1 MAYPIVNG
9 PYGLVPINLMGGIP
23 FSGSTRM
30 IPIAQNYATNLFDGD
45 VVGLSNGNAV
55 ITPYN
60 ANSTSAAAAGQIV
73 GVFLGAQFPGTNPI
87 FGNLQGQYYAANTNR
102 PGMVAYVMDNP
113 TALFKA
119 CVLAQ
124 AQGSA
129 NTQAN
134 TSTTVGYM
142 SPTFVGTNAFLVAGN
157 TGSTTTGNSAMGVSG
172 ANPTVA
178 SSVAGNIRQTV
189 GTGATGTA
197 PCLRVVE
204 LVQDSAVVVGTT
216 LTSSPSNA
224 TTFTVAST
232 AGIQPGMTLTIGGT
246 VFSGASTAPFP
257 TLSNLVVTGVV
268 TSTSTITVSSAVTA
282 TSGATVSFIGFPEVI
297 VGWNFGYHSYLL
309 AAGV

>member
-1 MAYPIVNG
+1 MAYPVING
-9 PYGLVPINLMGGIP
+9 PYGLVPVNLMGGIP
-23 FSGSTRM
+23 FAGSTRM
-30 IPIAQNYATNLFDGD
+30 IPIAQNYATNIFNGD
-45 VVGLSNGNAV
+45 VIGLSGGNAV

-73 GVFLGAQFPGTNPI
+73 GVMLGAQYPGTPPI
-87 FGNLQGQYYAANTNR
+87 FGNLQGQYYPASTNQ
-102 PGMVAYVMDNP
+102 PGMIAYVMDNP

-124 AQGSA
+124 AQNASA
-129 NTQAN
+129 NQQAN

-172 ANPTVA
+172 ANPTA
-178 SSVAGNIRQTV
+178 GNTAGNIRQTV
-189 GTGATGTA
+189 GTGAAGTA
-197 PCLRVVE
+197 PCLRVVQ
-204 LVQDSAVVVGTT
+204 LVQETAVTVATTLSAASSNSTT
-216 LTSSPSNA
+216 LTVTSS
-224 TTFTVAST
+224 
-232 AGIQPGMTLTIGGT
+232 AGVQPGMAVTIGGT

-257 TLSNLVVTGVV
+257 TLSNLVVTGVNG
-268 TSTSTITVSSAVTA
+268 TSVTVSSAVTA
-282 TSGATVSFIGFPEVI
+282 SSGASVSFVGFPEVI

>member
-1 MAYPIVNG
+1 MAYPVVNG

-23 FSGSTRM
+23 FAGSTRM
-30 IPIAQNYATNLFDGD
+30 IPIAQNYATNIFNGD
-45 VVGLSNGNAV
+45 VVGLSGGNAV

-60 ANSTSAAAAGQIV
+60 ANSSSAAAAGNIV
-73 GVFLGAQFPGTNPI
+73 GVFLGTQFPGTNPI
-87 FGNLQGQYYAANTNR
+87 FGNLQGQYYAASTNKS
-102 PGMVAYVMDNP
+102 GMIAYVMDNP

-142 SPTFVGTNAFLVAGN
+142 SPRFVGTDAFLVAGN

-172 ANPTVA
+172 GNPTVS
-178 SSVAGNIRQTV
+178 SSVAGNIVQTV
-189 GTGATGTA
+189 GTGSGTA
-197 PCLRVVE
+197 PCLRVVQ
-204 LVQDSAVVVGTT
+204 LVQETAVTVATT

-232 AGIQPGMTLTIGGT
+232 TGIQPGMTLSIGGT
-246 VFSGASTAPFP
+246 VYSGASTAPFP

-282 TSGATVSFIGFPEVI
+282 TSGASVSFVGFPEVI

>member
-9 PYGLVPINLMGGIP
+9 PYGLVPVNLMGGIP
-23 FSGSTRM
+23 FAGSTRM
-30 IPIAQNYATNLFDGD
+30 IPIAQNYATSMFNGD
-45 VVGLSNGNAV
+45 VIGLSGGNAV

-60 ANSTSAAAAGQIV
+60 ANSSSAAAAGNIV
-73 GVFLGAQFPGTNPI
+73 GVFLGAQYPGTPPVY
-87 FGNLQGQYYAANTNR
+87 GNLQGQYYPANTNQ
-102 PGMVAYVMDNP
+102 PGMIAYVMDNP

-119 CVLAQ
+119 CVVAQ
-124 AQGSA
+124 AQGTA

-142 SPTFVGTNAFLVAGN
+142 SPRFVGTNAFLVAGN
-157 TGSTTTGNSAMGVSG
+157 AGSTTNGNSTMGISG
-172 ANPTVA
+172 GNPTVS
-178 SSVAGNIRQTV
+178 SSVAGNIVQTV
-189 GTGATGTA
+189 GTGSGTA
-197 PCLRVVE
+197 PCLRVVQ
-204 LVQDSAVVVGTT
+204 LVQETAVTVATT

-232 AGIQPGMTLTIGGT
+232 AGIQPGMTVAIGGT
-246 VFSGASTAPFP
+246 VYSGSSTAPFP

-282 TSGATVSFIGFPEVI
+282 TSGASVSFVGFPEVI

>member
-1 MAYPIVNG
+1 MAYPVVNG

-30 IPIAQNYATNLFDGD
+30 IPIAQNYATNLFNGD
-45 VVGLSNGNAV
+45 VVGLSGGNAV

-73 GVFLGAQFPGTNPI
+73 GVFLGTQFPGTNPI
-87 FGNLQGQYYAANTNR
+87 FGNLQGQYYAASTNKA
-102 PGMVAYVMDNP
+102 GMIAYVMDNP

-142 SPTFVGTNAFLVAGN
+142 SPRFVGTDAFLVAGN

-172 ANPTVA
+172 GNPTVS
-178 SSVAGNIRQTV
+178 SSVAGNIVQTTASGS
-189 GTGATGTA
+189 GTS
-197 PCLRVVE
+197 PCLRVVQ
-204 LVQDSAVVVGTT
+204 LVQESAVVVGTT

-232 AGIQPGMTLTIGGT
+232 TGIQPGMTVSIGGT
-246 VFSGASTAPFP
+246 VYSGSSTAPFP

-282 TSGATVSFIGFPEVI
+282 TSGANVSFIGYPEVI
-297 VGWNFGYHSYLL
+297 VGWNFGFHSYLI

>member
-9 PYGLVPINLMGGIP
+9 PYGLVPVNLMGGIP
-23 FSGSTRM
+23 FAGSTRM
-30 IPIAQNYATNLFDGD
+30 IPIAQNYATNLFNGD
-45 VVGLSNGNAV
+45 VIGLSGGNAV

-60 ANSTSAAAAGQIV
+60 ANSSSAAAAGNIV
-73 GVFLGAQFPGTNPI
+73 GVFLGTQYPGTNPV
-87 FGNLQGQYYAANTNR
+87 FGNLQGQYYPASTNKA
-102 PGMVAYVMDNP
+102 GMVAYVMDNP

-142 SPTFVGTNAFLVAGN
+142 SPRFVGTNAFLVAGN
-157 TGSTTTGNSAMGVSG
+157 TGSTTTGNSAMGISG
-172 ANPTVA
+172 GNPTVS
-178 SSVAGNIRQTV
+178 SSVAGNIVQTV
-189 GTGATGTA
+189 GTGSGTA
-197 PCLRVVE
+197 PCLRVIQ
-204 LVQDSAVVVGTT
+204 LVQESAVVVGTT

-232 AGIQPGMTLTIGGT
+232 TGIQPGMTLTIGGT
-246 VFSGASTAPFP
+246 VYSGSSTAPFP

-282 TSGATVSFIGFPEVI
+282 TSGAAVSFVGFPEVI

>member
-1 MAYPIVNG
+1 MAYPVING
-9 PYGLVPINLMGGIP
+9 PYGLVPVNLMGGIP
-23 FSGSTRM
+23 FAGSTRM
-30 IPIAQNYATNLFDGD
+30 IPIAQNYATNMFNGD
-45 VVGLSNGNAV
+45 VIGLSGGNAV

-60 ANSTSAAAAGQIV
+60 ANSSSAAAAGNIV
-73 GVFLGAQFPGTNPI
+73 GVFLGTQYPGTSPI
-87 FGNLQGQYYAANTNR
+87 FGNLQAQYYAANNNQ
-102 PGMVAYVMDNP
+102 PGMIAYVMDNP

-142 SPTFVGTNAFLVAGN
+142 SPRFVGTNAFLVAGN
-157 TGSTTTGNSAMGVSG
+157 TGSTTTGNSAMGISG
-172 ANPTVA
+172 GNPTVS
-178 SSVAGNIRQTV
+178 SSVAGNIVQTV
-189 GTGATGTA
+189 GTGSGTA
-197 PCLRVVE
+197 PCLRVVQ
-204 LVQDSAVVVGTT
+204 LVQETAVTVSTT
-216 LTSSPSNA
+216 LSSSPSNA

-232 AGIQPGMTLTIGGT
+232 AGIQPGMAVVIGGT
-246 VFSGASTAPFP
+246 VYSGASTAPFP
-257 TLSNLVVTGVV
+257 TLSTLVVTGVV

-282 TSGATVSFIGFPEVI
+282 TSGASVSFVGFPEVI